1 MKQLYIL
8 LILGKEK
15 AVTGFLVSGA
25 LSAFALIG
33 ISGDMTVRDALAVGF
48 TAILTY
54 LSVFYKANK

>member
-25 LSAFALIG
+25 LTALALIG
-33 ISGDMTVRDALAVGF
+33 INGNMTIRDALAVGF

>member
-1 MKQLYIL
+1 MKQLYQL
-8 LILGKEK
+8 LVLGNQK

-48 TAILTY
+48 TALLTG